1 MVKAGQK
8 TIQKD
13 GRELQGV
20 DFTVA
25 VRPDD
30 TVESQFG
37 LMVDML
43 YQWYAKF
50 GNACGGF
57 AVSFV
62 GTPQNH
68 EAFMTCLITLIRQEE
83 PLRPLFAQLGQM
95 DVSFV
100 SPEGKV
106 LKESA
111 LKIE

>member
-1 MVKAGQK
+1 MVKAAQR

-30 TVESQFG
+30 TVETQFG

-43 YQWYAKF
+43 YQWHGKF
-50 GNACGGF
+50 GKAC
-57 AVSFV
+57 AECSVSFI

-68 EAFMTCLITLIRQEE
+68 EAFMACLLALVRQEE
-83 PLRPLFAQLGQM
+83 PLRPLFARLGQM
-95 DVSFV
+95 DVTFV
-100 SPEGKV
+100 SPEGKI
-106 LKESA
+106 LKESE
-111 LKIE
+111 LKLQ